1 MKKYLLLY
9 LAVLLGGALLLSYSK
24 VLEKVTAPAADTQI
38 SDKTPQS
45 DKQIY
50 INVQASKMAQLY
62 RQAVKLQK
70 AFQEIGKEVTLS
82 DMQKMQS
89 GNFNLY
95 IAESLD
101 NLPKVL
107 DTNAINILWIPVV
120 RQDDDVALLRAFD
133 VIVVKSMASF
143 NHLKAINVRTAFI
156 PDAFNIKSLP
166 QRQPNG
172 RAMFYGDNVGFSL
185 SLYLAG
191 RKEHSLDVYGKGFEK
206 LWPKDEIKGTSPSL
220 DDFAQYSAVLT
231 DQSDEDLSDEIINA
245 KIIEIIE
252 NGGVPLLRFNSAVY
266 KIFEE
271 GLPLYHDEQEFIQL
285 LTRLEQ
291 DPTFVLQIR
300 QNLMMIAQRWNSVS
314 QAQKFAEIFNIMQK
328 KRR

>member
-9 LAVLLGGALLLSYSK
+9 LAILLGGALLLSYSK

-82 DMQKMQS
+82 DIQKMQS

-120 RQDDDVALLRAFD
+120 RQDDDV
-133 VIVVKSMASF
+133 
-143 NHLKAINVRTAFI
+143 
-156 PDAFNIKSLP
+156 
-166 QRQPNG
+166 
-172 RAMFYGDNVGFSL
+172 
-185 SLYLAG
+185 
-191 RKEHSLDVYGKGFEK
+191 
-206 LWPKDEIKGTSPSL
+206 
-220 DDFAQYSAVLT
+220 
-231 DQSDEDLSDEIINA
+231 
-245 KIIEIIE
+245 
-252 NGGVPLLRFNSAVY
+252 
-266 KIFEE
+266 
-271 GLPLYHDEQEFIQL
+271 
-285 LTRLEQ
+285 
-291 DPTFVLQIR
+291 
-300 QNLMMIAQRWNSVS
+300 
-314 QAQKFAEIFNIMQK
+314 
-328 KRR
+328 